1 MTPLILGK
9 RHVKHLSGIIPNM
22 PPAENLDIHNNGIR
36 RYSYSVP
43 SVAHIIGPKLI
54 KFMGLRSNYTV
65 NIEMVDAETDSHK
78 HNDSGTGRDAIYL
91 VNIGAKPFTLL
102 YTDPRVNTEYMHIV
116 EVGTSFILS
125 TTHPYTVINAHNRT
139 PAIYFSVN
147 AYENFSN
154 TVRRFQH
161 QW

>member
-9 RHVKHLSGIIPNM
+9 RHINHLSSIVSQL
-22 PPAENLDIHNNGIR
+22 PPAENRNTQNNGIR

-43 SVAHIIGPKLI
+43 TIAHLIGPKLI
-54 KFMGLRSNYTV
+54 KFMSLRSNYTV
-65 NIEMVDAETDSHK
+65 NIEIVDGATDSHK

-125 TTHPYTVINAHNRT
+125 TTHPYTVINAHNDT

-147 AYENFSN
+147 AYDNFSN
-154 TVRRFQH
+154 TVRKFQH

>member
-9 RHVKHLSGIIPNM
+9 RHVKHLSSIVSKM
-22 PPAENLDIHNNGIR
+22 PSTDVIDVNGIK
-36 RYSYSVP
+36 RYSYPMTSI
-43 SVAHIIGPKLI
+43 AHIVGPKLI
-54 KFMGLRSNYTV
+54 KFMNLRSNYTCSIEIV
-65 NIEMVDAETDSHK
+65 NANTDSHK
-78 HNDSGTGRDAIYL
+78 HNDTNTGRDAIYL

-125 TTHPYTVINAHNRT
+125 TTHPYTVINAHNDT

>member
-1 MTPLILGK
+1 MCIRDRAHLIGSRL
-9 RHVKHLSGIIPNM
+9 
-22 PPAENLDIHNNGIR
+22 
-36 RYSYSVP
+36 
-43 SVAHIIGPKLI
+43 IG
-54 KFMGLRSNYTV
+54 FMNLRSNYTCS
-65 NIEMVDAETDSHK
+65 IEMIDSKTDSHK
-78 HNDSGTGRDAIYL
+78 HNDTGTGRDAIYL

-102 YTDPRVNTEYMHIV
+102 YTDPRVNTEYMHQL

-125 TTHPYTVINAHNRT
+125 TTHPYTIINAHNDT

-147 AYENFSN
+147 AYENFTN

>member
-9 RHVKHLSGIIPNM
+9 RHVKHLSNIVSKM
-22 PPAENLDIHNNGIR
+22 PSTDVINTNGIK
-36 RYSYSVP
+36 RYSYPMTSI
-43 SVAHIIGPKLI
+43 AHIVGPKLI
-54 KFMGLRSNYTV
+54 KFMNLRSNYTCS
-65 NIEMVDAETDSHK
+65 IEMVDSATDSHK
-78 HNDSGTGRDAIYL
+78 HNDTNTGRDAIYL

-125 TTHPYTVINAHNRT
+125 TTHPYTVINAHNDT

-147 AYENFSN
+147 AYENFTN